1 MMPSTL
7 RLKPNSQTKIQP
19 SVQPEIEDQT
29 YPLSLKLKSQKNP
42 EVISSEFP
50 EEGENDL
57 ERDIERNIARGTSRI
72 LEIGAGMPGDL
83 YSFGKFLLGADPET
97 NLPTSKSLKEFSEKA
112 SLGYTKAKSAGE
124 EKSDEILQDIAS
136 FMIPGA
142 GKYNLVR
149 NIGIPVVANLAKE
162 GIKYAGGDKSAEA
175 AKIGTMIALDLMN
188 LKSGGAKKY
197 AGSLFQE
204 SEKLIPEGATLS
216 SQKFQKSLSGLEK
229 TLESGGSRPS
239 TEKALTKVG
248 ELQKKMKDGKIEV
261 KELIDFRKS
270 INEIK
275 DSLGGFDVNVPMKI
289 KKKMIANLD
298 LVKKEVIGALDEYGR
313 KYNPEFGKLNKAANE
328 SYAAYESSDK
338 MASFIKK
345 TMKDSVKNPSLKA
358 VLGLSGVGYGAIA
371 HGATLAK
378 GAAVGG
384 LPLYGAYQG
393 YKVLHQV
400 VQSPTL
406 RKFYGNI
413 LKGAASG
420 NASQV
425 IKNTKALEKEMDKEK
440 NGHQV
445 SG

>member
-1 MMPSTL
+1 MPSS
-7 RLKPNSQTKIQP
+7 LKLKTNTQPRIQQP
-19 SVQPEIEDQT
+19 VQPEKEEQT
-29 YPLSLKLKSQKNP
+29 LPVSLKLKSEKKP
-42 EVISSEFP
+42 EVIPDQFP

-57 ERDIERNIARGTSRI
+57 EREIERNVARGTSRI

-83 YSFGKFLLGADPET
+83 YSFGKFLFGADPET

-112 SLGYTKAKSAGE
+112 SQGYTKAQSEGE
-124 EKSDEILQDIAS
+124 EKSDEVLQDIAS

-142 GKYNLVR
+142 GKYNMVR

-175 AKIGTMIALDLMN
+175 AKIGIMIVLDLMN
-188 LKSGGAKKY
+188 LKKGGAKKY
-197 AGSLFQE
+197 AGSLFQD

-275 DSLGGFDVNVPMKI
+275 DSLGGFDVNMPMKV

-298 LVKKEVIGALDEYGR
+298 LVKKEVIGALDEYGT
-313 KYNPEFGKLNKAANE
+313 KFNPEFNKLNKAANE
-328 SYAAYESSDK
+328 SYAAYESSDRMGK
-338 MASFIKK
+338 FIKK
-345 TMKDSVKNPSLKA
+345 TVKDSIKSPIAKTI
-358 VLGLSGVGYGAIA
+358 LGLGGGYGVLTHAGVA
-371 HGATLAK
+371 AK
-378 GAAVGG
+378 TAGAAV
-384 LPLYGAYQG
+384 PLYAAYES

-400 VQSPTL
+400 IQSPTL

-413 LKGAASG
+413 LKGAAVG

-425 IKNTKALEKEMDKEK
+425 LKNSKALDKELE
-440 NGHQV
+440 NNQ
-445 SG
+445 